1 MGAATDETAVSRR
14 APVLTGAGVVALI
27 AGVVPFQLRATT
39 GSRWL
44 TTLAALIVVAVIADG
59 VVSWITLRRVRL
71 HALAPADGR
80 VGEPGQVVVTVT
92 APKAPV
98 TVRSAIDT
106 TSDPVVCD
114 ERGRASM
121 TVIPHRRGVFHHAVF
136 EVRTDAPLGLAGA
149 SRRVRVALPAAA
161 FVAPALGTADVDISV
176 HLHTSA
182 GSEVD
187 GGVRPSLHGS
197 DVVGVRP
204 YLPGDPL
211 RRVHWATTAR
221 TGDEHVRLSSPPRDE
236 TARLVVDLGDEAG
249 EPAERIASD
258 LMATG
263 AALLRAHVRLT
274 VVSREGDAVVD
285 APVHDVVGLGRRLA
299 AATCGPPIEEASPRR
314 GTVR

>member
-106 TSDPVVCD
+106 ASDPVMCD
-114 ERGRASM
+114 RRGRATM

-149 SRRVRVALPAAA
+149 SRRVRVALPAPA
-161 FVAPALGTADVDISV
+161 FVAPALGSADDLSV
-176 HLHTSA
+176 HVHTSA
-182 GSEVD
+182 GSEMD
-187 GGVRPSLHGS
+187 GGARPTVHGA

-204 YLPGDPL
+204 YVPGDPL

-236 TARLVVDLGDEAG
+236 TARLVVDLGEEAG

-263 AALLRAHVRLT
+263 AALLRSHVRLT
-274 VVSREGDAVVD
+274 VVSREGDVVVD
-285 APVHDVVGLGRRLA
+285 GRVDDVVGLGRRLA